1 MKKLF
6 WSITSFEVVLV
17 LSVLLV
23 GTASFGLG
31 RFSALREVNT
41 GVVSGE
47 EGSLGGVEIRNMK
60 AIQTEKSSNA
70 TLNQA
75 SSFDETSVKS
85 PLVASKNGTKYYF
98 STCSG
103 ASRIAEKNKIIFQ
116 TPEEAERAG
125 YTLASGCG
133 Q

>member
-6 WSITSFEVVLV
+6 QSITTFEVVLV

-31 RFSALREVNT
+31 RFSALQEIGKGN
-41 GVVSGE
+41 GGE
-47 EGSLGGVEIRNMK
+47 GLLPGGIEIRNMK
-60 AIQTEKSSNA
+60 ALPTEKSSG
-70 TLNQA
+70 A
-75 SSFDETSVKS
+75 SMSSSLGASVGS
-85 PLVASKNGTKYYF
+85 SIIASKNGTKYYF

-103 ASRIAEKNKIIFQ
+103 ASRIAEKNKITFQ